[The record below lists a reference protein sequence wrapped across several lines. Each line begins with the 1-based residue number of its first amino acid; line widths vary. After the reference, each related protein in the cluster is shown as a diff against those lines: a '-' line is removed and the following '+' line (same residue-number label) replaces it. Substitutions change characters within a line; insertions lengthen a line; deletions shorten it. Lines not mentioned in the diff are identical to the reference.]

1 MEWENKQLLNT
12 DNRNYWASAIKK
24 NISNT
29 YQASL
34 THSGCGL
41 FHPAMD
47 CFTDWI
53 ISDLET
59 QELLSML
66 RYNDGAY

>member
-1 MEWENKQLLNT
+1 MQWENKQLLNT

-34 THSGCGL
+34 KQWMWVVSPSYGL
-41 FHPAMD
+41 FHRLNYFRLGNTGA
-47 CFTDWI
+47 I
-53 ISDLET
+53 IHVK
-59 QELLSML
+59 
-66 RYNDGAY
+66 YNDGAY

>member
-12 DNRNYWASAIKK
+12 DNRNYWASTIKK
-24 NISNT
+24 NVPNT

-41 FHPAMD
+41 FHLAMD
-47 CFTDWI
+47 CFTD
-53 ISDLET
+53 
-59 QELLSML
+59 
-66 RYNDGAY
+66 

>member
-12 DNRNYWASAIKK
+12 DNRNYWASAIK

-41 FHPAMD
+41 FHLSYGLFHRLNYFRLGNTGA
-47 CFTDWI
+47 I
-53 ISDLET
+53 IHVKV
-59 QELLSML
+59 Q
-66 RYNDGAY
+66 